1 MPQAIASFNPK
12 VNRNQQITVIN
23 SFIAEGLDCRHH
35 TSYTGGCITPLAD
48 GNDAHMTNGLLK
60 KCLSNGI
67 RMTSQRQI
75 IVGVIESSED
85 HPDVDQLYRR
95 AVEEDH
101 TISIATI
108 YRTVKLLEEAGVI
121 DRLEFGDGRARYEE
135 SGQHHEHLVDVET
148 GEVIEFYHA
157 ELEALKEQIAREM
170 GYELVDHRLELFG
183 RKLK

>member
-1 MPQAIASFNPK
+1 
-12 VNRNQQITVIN
+12 
-23 SFIAEGLDCRHH
+23 
-35 TSYTGGCITPLAD
+35 
-48 GNDAHMTNGLLK
+48 
-60 KCLSNGI
+60 
-67 RMTSQRQI
+67 MTSQRQI

-157 ELEALKEQIAREM
+157 ELEALKEQVAREM